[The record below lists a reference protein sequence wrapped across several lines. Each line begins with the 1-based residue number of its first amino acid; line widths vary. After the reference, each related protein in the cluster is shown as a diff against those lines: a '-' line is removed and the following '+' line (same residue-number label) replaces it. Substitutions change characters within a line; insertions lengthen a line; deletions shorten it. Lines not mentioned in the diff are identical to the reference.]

1 MLRVL
6 GADPSWVE
14 IEDPSPRLFPGES
27 VSVAIVLTLP
37 EGIPAGE
44 RRVSVQ
50 VRDVTDQAAIA
61 IEDVTIDVPALP
73 RTTVSLEPATV
84 TAGKV
89 AAFAA
94 VVRNDGNTVQHARL
108 VAQRPRGRHDL
119 HVRPGRVQ
127 PRARPEHVRR
137 AGREREAAVRGG
149 PAAAAVRAAARRSR
163 RRCRPDAP
171 PAASGV
177 FVQKPLLSRG
187 MLGLLG
193 LLLAISTFALIITIA
208 LSSVVG
214 RSAADRDLAIQV
226 AQARQA
232 AAQTGTSTVEGTVIQ
247 LSTGVP
253 AQDVTVLLFGA
264 EDPSQ
269 PVKTQATGT
278 DGTFAMSDLPAGEYT
293 MQVTGAGFA
302 PVWYPS
308 AVAQPDAQPV
318 ELTTGQTVGGLTV
331 VVGGVPA
338 TLTGHR

>member
-1 MLRVL
+1 MRLSVEPRRAVATPGTPTTLGVVVTNGSDVISGYVLRVL

-61 IEDVTIDVPALP
+61 IEDVTIEVPALA

-108 VAQRPRGRHDL
+108 VARDP
-119 HVRPGRVQ
+119 
-127 PRARPEHVRR
+127 
-137 AGREREAAVRGG
+137 EAATTYTFDPDGFSLAPGQSTSVALAASAKRPFVGDPLLRPFELRLEG
-149 PAAAAVRAAARRSR
+149 PAAL
-163 RRCRPDAP
+163 PTDAP

-208 LSSVVG
+208 LSPWSVG
-214 RSAADRDLAIQV
+214 RPP
-226 AQARQA
+226 
-232 AAQTGTSTVEGTVIQ
+232 TGTWRSRWRRPGRR
-247 LSTGVP
+247 
-253 AQDVTVLLFGA
+253 
-264 EDPSQ
+264 Q
-269 PVKTQATGT
+269 PRRGRRRSRA
-278 DGTFAMSDLPAGEYT
+278 
-293 MQVTGAGFA
+293 
-302 PVWYPS
+302 
-308 AVAQPDAQPV
+308 
-318 ELTTGQTVGGLTV
+318 
-331 VVGGVPA
+331 
-338 TLTGHR
+338 R